1 MVLTNKNKLTSEKL
15 DSLAFWH
22 ASLNNLYV
30 ILIDIHLNQTFLNQ
44 TNLSKK
50 LIIIT

>member
-15 DSLAFWH
+15 DPLAFWH